1 MLFFLLR
8 ISINQT
14 MQTRSGKISTMK
26 GIFHVETN
34 EELNTKISKQ
44 IQAVRRANSVMKQ
57 IPKLLKM
64 IKIVNDNFD
73 DKMSVWNGGKEY
85 YYNKLNVMIFN
96 KTFEFENSIR
106 EFSNKSEQENTH
118 LEKRTEWNNTLK
130 YLKLY
135 QTKYAKHRDEML
147 HQIQDWIAGRGCED
161 KDNTTAITTIQ
172 LGVRDRIDLN
182 IASIILDYLY

>member
-1 MLFFLLR
+1 
-8 ISINQT
+8 
-14 MQTRSGKISTMK
+14 MQTRSGKICTIK

-34 EELNTKISKQ
+34 EELNIKISKQ
-44 IQAVRRANSVMKQ
+44 IQAVRRARSVIKQ

-73 DKMSVWNGGKEY
+73 DKLSVWNGGKEY

-118 LEKRTEWNNTLK
+118 LNKRTEWTNALK

-135 QTKYAKHRDEML
+135 RTKYAKHRDEML
-147 HQIQDWIAGRGCED
+147 HQIHDWISGRRC
-161 KDNTTAITTIQ
+161 KDDAETKTETTATVQ
-172 LGVRDRIDLN
+172 MRDRIDLN
-182 IASIILDYLY
+182 IASIILGYLY